1 MPMTRVRGKTWLVR
15 LFVML
20 AAGSLLPAVAQN
32 RNWPSIE
39 NKPLTK
45 FNWGCSSTDTFPSA
59 LKPIVRTTMRRNDF
73 EGFGTWGDRAFVFD
87 LNGDRKPEYFVP
99 LDCGATGNCTWG
111 IFSMRPNRFL
121 GLLGAQYIYVHERQ
135 GRYPDLITYIHM
147 SAAEGI
153 LKTYRF
159 RGKQYAWL
167 GDKYETTTG
176 IPPGNDLPA
185 FLKKARAG
193 CKEGND

>member
-1 MPMTRVRGKTWLVR
+1 MTRVRSKTLLVR

-20 AAGSLLPAVAQN
+20 AAGSLLPAVGQN
-32 RNWPSIE
+32 RNWRSIE
-39 NKPLTK
+39 NQPLIK
-45 FNWGCSSTDTFPSA
+45 FNWGCSSTDTFPGA

-87 LNGDRKPEYFVP
+87 LNRDRKPEYFVP

-111 IFSMRPNRFL
+111 IFSMHPNRFL
-121 GLLGAQYIYVHERQ
+121 GLLVAQYIYVHERKS
-135 GRYPDLITYIHM
+135 RYPDLITYIHL

-176 IPPGNDLPA
+176 IPRGNDLPA
-185 FLKKARAG
+185 FLKKARAE

>member
-1 MPMTRVRGKTWLVR
+1 MV
-15 LFVML
+15 L
-20 AAGSLLPAVAQN
+20 AAGSFLPAVAQN
-32 RNWPSIE
+32 RNWRSIE
-39 NKPLTK
+39 NKPLVK
-45 FNWGCSSTDTFPSA
+45 FNWGCSSTETFPSA
-59 LKPIVRTTMRRNDF
+59 LKAMVRTTMQRNDF

-87 LNGDRKPEYFVP
+87 LGGDRKPEYFVP

-111 IFSMRPNRFL
+111 IFSTRPNRFL
-121 GLLGAQYIYVHERQ
+121 GLLSAQYIYVHERK

-147 SAAEGI
+147 SAAEGT

-185 FLKKARAG
+185 FLRRARAG